1 VNIKDRVE
9 HNPFAYILVVTIAIS
24 GTAIG
29 IAEYFCRQRIEITSQ
44 RSALEI
50 STLQTELTSIR
61 RGLGDSK
68 YLDIRSF
75 VHAKGLPGTSPISPK
90 SKFFA
95 GEDFYARTDLPGWTY
110 ERMTHEQFSEKFY
123 GDRLTPKE
131 QKRSGDVLLHVWS
144 PSKGVIHLEAK
155 IEENFAFLTT
165 GPLIT
170 LQRAPLK
177 VPEHLSEMIREQA
190 INDKVDIT
198 PQDIRDVRAE
208 LERIF
213 RSDAAA
219 FELQAAL
226 TGHMWT
232 THTTQ
237 IVTQIVELQK
247 VGNVVYA
254 QFLSRVYN
262 PTIDKQTKSVF
273 FVREE
278 MIIITD
284 ESTSTVINVIVPIDD
299 PAPRGVI
306 YSQIQEW
313 FSGLAVVVK

>member
-1 VNIKDRVE
+1 MNIKDRVE

-123 GDRLTPKE
+123 GDRLTPK
-131 QKRSGDVLLHVWS
+131 S
-144 PSKGVIHLEAK
+144 
-155 IEENFAFLTT
+155 
-165 GPLIT
+165 
-170 LQRAPLK
+170 
-177 VPEHLSEMIREQA
+177 
-190 INDKVDIT
+190 
-198 PQDIRDVRAE
+198 
-208 LERIF
+208 
-213 RSDAAA
+213 
-219 FELQAAL
+219 
-226 TGHMWT
+226 
-232 THTTQ
+232 
-237 IVTQIVELQK
+237 
-247 VGNVVYA
+247 
-254 QFLSRVYN
+254 
-262 PTIDKQTKSVF
+262 KSVPATF
-273 FVREE
+273 
-278 MIIITD
+278 
-284 ESTSTVINVIVPIDD
+284 SCTSGP
-299 PAPRGVI
+299 PAK
-306 YSQIQEW
+306 
-313 FSGLAVVVK
+313 GLFTSKPK